1 MIYSM
6 LSHSGFNTLVY
17 NNPDAKLHFV
27 VSLIL
32 ELYESKRII
41 YIDSD
46 TSFTAYFRA
55 GLFSS
60 FKNMSYD
67 NLKLYL
73 PEEENISSTII
84 SIIESIP
91 DSSLVIFDSI
101 TSFSSLLYREINL
114 ENKLENKN
122 VNHLLSILLMLL
134 LKNTGYAKIPL
145 LITNMIR
152 HKHEEGWSKFL
163 DKNRLLGLKSS
174 VKLYANAKDENNL
187 SISIGSHPNMKRQ
200 TITIP
205 VTKLS
210 II

>member
-1 MIYSM
+1 MKISE
-6 LSHSGFNTLVY
+6 LFILIQIHPL
-17 NNPDAKLHFV
+17 LR
-27 VSLIL
+27 IL
-32 ELYESKRII
+32 EQ
-41 YIDSD
+41 D
-46 TSFTAYFRA
+46 YFQV
-55 GLFSS
+55 L
-60 FKNMSYD
+60 KNMSYD
-67 NLKLYL
+67 NFKLYL

-187 SISIGSHPNMKRQ
+187 SISIGSHPTMKRQ